1 MKAVVWNVRGLNM
14 KEKHKE
20 LRKGGYPS
28 PTQGIFKM
36 GAVETKVRE
45 SRTKR
50 IIQRIWRDCHYETK
64 NDNTKQGRI

>member
-45 SRTKR
+45 SRT
-50 IIQRIWRDCHYETK
+50 
-64 NDNTKQGRI
+64 